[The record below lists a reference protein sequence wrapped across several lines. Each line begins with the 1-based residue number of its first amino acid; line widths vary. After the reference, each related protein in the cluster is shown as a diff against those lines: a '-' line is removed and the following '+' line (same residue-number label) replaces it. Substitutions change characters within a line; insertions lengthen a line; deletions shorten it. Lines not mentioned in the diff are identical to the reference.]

1 MSVSESMKRASFSTL
16 MKRFREIMRLRIKD
30 IIESAFSA
38 KVFLWFYP
46 LLLIVPNIA
55 LDFTESYNW
64 VVKICNALLPFGIYL
79 LLMSFWRNIGR
90 TACLLLFIF
99 LFYGAFQIV
108 LLFLY
113 GESIIAV
120 DMFLNVATT
129 SVEEA
134 TELLGNLASAVI
146 TVCLVYIPTLL
157 WGICLAVK
165 KSFPSSKDRL
175 KARTIASII
184 TATGLIFLVASYV
197 FVPDF
202 DLTKQ
207 IFPANVMRNTVTAI
221 KRTVATEHYHTTSSG
236 FTYGAVSTHPVN
248 EKEIYVLVV
257 GETSRADNW
266 QLMGYSRQ
274 TNPKLSKRNDIIA
287 FPKVLTESNTT
298 HKSVPML
305 LSWLSADNFKDSIYT
320 TKGIITAFKEAGY
333 TTAYLSNQA
342 RNHAF
347 IDFFAEEADKTIF
360 LKDDYKIHYD
370 SELIDLMKEFI
381 SQSENDKLF
390 LILHSYGSHFNYVDR
405 YPASASYF
413 QPDNSALAEAKN
425 RAQLINAYDNTIVQT
440 DLLLNQIIEVLE
452 NEDCLAAMLYV
463 SDHGEDIFD
472 DERERFLHA
481 SPVPTYYQ
489 IHVPMVLW
497 MSKILNEKYPDNLKY
512 AKINQDKDISSS
524 KVFFNTI
531 LKIAEI
537 HTKYMNYKNALTDST
552 FQPTPRVYI
561 NDYNEQVEFDK
572 TGLRNLD
579 FNKLNEKGISF

>member
-1 MSVSESMKRASFSTL
+1 MSLKV
-16 MKRFREIMRLRIKD
+16 KD
-30 IIESAFSA
+30 IIKSVFSA

-46 LLLIVPNIA
+46 LLLIIPNIA
-55 LDFTESYNW
+55 LYFTESYNW
-64 VVKICNALLPFGIYL
+64 VVKICNVLLPLGIYL
-79 LLMSFWRNIGR
+79 LLMSFWRNVGR

-146 TVCLVYIPTLL
+146 TVCLVYIPALI

-165 KSFPSSKDRL
+165 KHFPSSKDRL

-184 TATGLIFLVASYV
+184 TAAGLIFLGASYI

-202 DLTKQ
+202 NLTRQ
-207 IFPANVMRNTVTAI
+207 IFPANVMRNTVSAVE
-221 KRTVATEHYHTTSSG
+221 RTVATERYHTTSSD
-236 FTYGAVSTHPVN
+236 FTYGAVSTHPVD

-266 QLMGYSRQ
+266 QLMGYPRP
-274 TNPKLSKRNDIIA
+274 TNPKLSQRKDIIA
-287 FPKVLTESNTT
+287 CPKVLTESNTT

-320 TKGIITAFKEAGY
+320 TKGIIAAFKEAGY
-333 TTAYLSNQA
+333 TTAYFSNQA

-360 LKDDYKIHYD
+360 LKDDYKNHYD
-370 SELIDLMKEFI
+370 TELIDLMRKFV
-381 SQSENDKLF
+381 SESNNNKLF
-390 LILHSYGSHFNYVDR
+390 IILHTYGSHFNYVDR
-405 YPASASYF
+405 YPASASHF
-413 QPDNSALAEAKN
+413 KPDNSALAEAKN
-425 RAQLINAYDNTIVQT
+425 RMQLINAYDNTVIQT
-440 DLLLNQIIEVLE
+440 DLLLDNVIDVLSGKE
-452 NEDCLAAMLYV
+452 CPAAMLYV

-472 DERERFLHA
+472 DKRERFLHA

-497 MSKILNEKYPDNLKY
+497 MSSTFNEKYPENLKY
-512 AKINQDKDISSS
+512 AKINRDKDISSS
-524 KVFFNTI
+524 KTFFNTI
-531 LKIAEI
+531 LKIAGI
-537 HTKYMNYKNALTDST
+537 HTKYLNYKNALTDST
-552 FQPTPRVYI
+552 FQPAQRFYI

-572 TGLRNLD
+572 IGLRDLD